1 MMNNKDKTI
10 QQKQRLISQFT
21 SPFKKKEL
29 LLGKL
34 KQN

>member
-1 MMNNKDKTI
+1 MLNNKDKTI
-10 QQKQRLISQFT
+10 QQEQRLIFSFT